1 MLSRMENDRRRART
15 GKINRRRIEENTES
29 VSFGLLDGKQR
40 GRYEVNEE
48 TADWDA
54 LGENKSVD
62 FSAGSVI
69 TD

>member
-1 MLSRMENDRRRART
+1 MLSRRENDRRRART
-15 GKINRRRIEENTES
+15 GKINRRRIEENTEF

-40 GRYEVNEE
+40 GRYEVSEE
-48 TADWDA
+48 TADWDG
-54 LGENKSVD
+54 LGKNKPLD